1 MHNLKK
7 ILGYGGALAR
17 RDRGEPLED
26 PKVIF
31 ATLFEELLSSKKR
44 KAKTQRLYRENDD
57 HTNLKLVIGEEWGR
71 AYSGF
76 C

>member
-26 PKVIF
+26 P
-31 ATLFEELLSSKKR
+31 ALLSPLS
-44 KAKTQRLYRENDD
+44 
-57 HTNLKLVIGEEWGR
+57 LKNG
-71 AYSGF
+71 
-76 C
+76 